1 MCMLAAAAWAADIT
15 FDPAVDKGNAGEQA
29 SAYQV
34 PKDGVVISV
43 SNGLVAADK
52 GVWAYRVYKGQTMTI
67 SCESSDITQ
76 IVFECAANGQEKYGP
91 GCFTV
96 EPNNGSYT
104 YETSGPKGT
113 WTGNSRSI
121 TFTASTNQVRATKI
135 IVTVGQAGL
144 AAPVIK
150 PASDT
155 YYEPIQVNMTCS
167 TSGAK
172 IYYTTNGSNPT
183 TSSTQYT
190 APFTLSSNTTVKAIS
205 YLDGETSDVVT
216 AEYVFSTA
224 TPVDN
229 IAEYSA
235 VADETVVKF
244 NNPVT
249 ATAQNGKYLYVKDN
263 SGYGLFYGI
272 TDQTYK
278 TGDVI
283 PSGFVGKKTTYGGE
297 PELADLSNF
306 QAASGNVTVNP
317 ESINANQ
324 VGHNMWAH
332 YVYFEDAMIDP
343 EAKILTDANGNTA
356 PVYFSMGVTAGQ
368 VTAGVKYKVWAIVG
382 SYKPNDGD
390 VIYQLLPIK
399 VYYEPIIPDDAVALC
414 ELGDLADDTAVSIK
428 NDAIVLGQKGLYLYL
443 KDTECGYGLAYGDC
457 GQTYE
462 PGDVI
467 PAGYGGLKTTWDGE
481 PEIKNLRGFQDP
493 KGNIGGLDALKKDA
507 RITTCSEVAK
517 PIWGQFVPLKQV
529 TVDPV
534 NGTLTDA
541 SGSCPI
547 YDMFGVAAPGD
558 LSKPYDVYGIV
569 ASHGK
574 APNTVYQILPIEYV
588 GGVPAP
594 PTPVANLQELYD
606 LTPEVQKGIFTTPL
620 TVVYHNPAKQDMYIL
635 DADGEFGLV
644 YGRLTNTFV
653 NGDIINDAVATW
665 KVYNNVNEVIPV
677 DETFVKAGH
686 GAEIEPVILP
696 IEEIS
701 NDMVHNYFRFED
713 VTIEMREE
721 NGKTNYYLIDENGDE
736 ILIFDRYELG
746 LKDLDFSKHY
756 DVDAFLTIFSKD
768 KLKELYPILIVEHG
782 VPPVN
787 PFDVNH
793 DGEVNIAD
801 INALIDMILSGNN
814 FHDCNGDG
822 EMNIADINA
831 LIDNILSV

>member
-1 MCMLAAAAWAADIT
+1 MRKFFTLLTMCMLAAAAWAADIT

-135 IVTVGQAGL
+135 IVTVGEAGL

-306 QAASGNVTVNP
+306 QAASGTVTVNP
-317 ESINANQ
+317 EVITANQ

-368 VTAGVKYKVWAIVG
+368 VTAGVKCKVWAIVG

-467 PAGYGGLKTTWDGE
+467 PAGYGGTKTTWDME
-481 PEIKNLRGFQDP
+481 PELKNLTGFQP
-493 KGNIGGLDALKKDA
+493 KKDNIGGQAKLEEMAEV
-507 RITTCSEVAK
+507 ITIPEVGHET
-517 PIWGQFVPLKQV
+517 WGHYVLVKQV
-529 TVDPV
+529 YIDTE
-534 NGTLTDA
+534 NKTFTDA
-541 SGSCPI
+541 NGNSIGY
-547 YDMFGVAAPGD
+547 YDRFGIAWPED
-558 LSKPYDVYGIV
+558 LNVPYDVYAIV
-569 ASHGK
+569 GSYKTNYQLLPTRIVFNPPVYTAECFSDLYQYNQGVIVTFTKPLTAIYQNGPNLYLKDTCGDYSLAYGSVAGTFSNGNYINEAQASW
-574 APNTVYQILPIEYV
+574 TTYQNAKQLSPVADTFVPAGFGTPVEPEIMPIE
-588 GGVPAP
+588 
-594 PTPVANLQELYD
+594 
-606 LTPEVQKGIFTTPL
+606 EVS
-620 TVVYHNPAKQDMYIL
+620 QDMIHWFL
-635 DADGEFGLV
+635 GFMNV
-644 YGRLTNTFV
+644 
-653 NGDIINDAVATW
+653 DIIKDGDDFF
-665 KVYNNVNEVIPV
+665 IV
-677 DETFVKAGH
+677 DETGQIKLYDKFNVGINT
-686 GAEIEPVILP
+686 AENTYVE
-696 IEEIS
+696 
-701 NDMVHNYFRFED
+701 
-713 VTIEMREE
+713 
-721 NGKTNYYLIDENGDE
+721 G
-736 ILIFDRYELG
+736 
-746 LKDLDFSKHY
+746 
-756 DVDAFLTIFSKD
+756 FLTVYKGE
-768 KLKELYPILIVEHG
+768 LELYPI
-782 VPPVN
+782 PYN
-787 PFDVNH
+787 PYDVNRDSEVNISDVSAVIDTILGNGTIGDVNK
-793 DGEVNIAD
+793 DGEVNISD
-801 INALIDMILSGNN
+801 INAVIDYILR
-814 FHDCNGDG
+814 H
-822 EMNIADINA
+822 
-831 LIDNILSV
+831 